1 MKQEIRVPEVSD
13 GVAKGTVIGLS
24 VSVGDRVETDQT
36 LLELETDKA
45 VVALPSPLTGTIT
58 KILVETG
65 DEVEV
70 GQVVMEGEPEGAA
83 ADTAKPDA
91 PAKAADRATE
101 DRATEDRADE
111 DQADEDQA
119 ADDKAAQDAADAKQT
134 AGTAAPSADKADQ
147 TDQAADKAD
156 KTSEAPAATRELPPP
171 RTESTPPQ
179 SVPPASPLVR
189 RFARELGVDIHAVKG
204 SGPSGRI
211 SEDDVREFVKRAL
224 AGHTA
229 GVAAGGG
236 MAARPL
242 PDFTKWGEVE
252 RQPLS
257 QVRKIIADNMAYA
270 WATAPR
276 VTQDDKADVTGIE
289 AFRQEYNRKAPDA
302 GKLTMTAIL
311 LKITAAALRT
321 FPELNSS
328 LDLAAGELIVK
339 RYVHIGV
346 AVDTEAGLLVPVFRD
361 ADRKGLAT
369 LAREL
374 NETAQKTRDR
384 RLGPADLEGGTF
396 TISNLGGIGGTHFT
410 PIVYAPQVAILGVSR
425 AEMEPVWDGREF
437 QPRLRLPL
445 SLSYDHRA
453 IDGADGARFLRW
465 ICAALEQPLLLTMED
480 VT

>member
-91 PAKAADRATE
+91 PPKAADRATADE
-101 DRATEDRADE
+101 ADE
-111 DQADEDQA
+111 DAA
-119 ADDKAAQDAADAKQT
+119 ADGKTAQDEAVAKQN
-134 AGTAAPSADKADQ
+134 AGTAAPSADRADKV
-147 TDQAADKAD
+147 DKADKAD
-156 KTSEAPAATRELPPP
+156 EADEAGAAPAATGELPPP
-171 RTESTPPQ
+171 RTEPTPPQ

-242 PDFTKWGEVE
+242 PDFTKW
-252 RQPLS
+252 
-257 QVRKIIADNMAYA
+257 
-270 WATAPR
+270 
-276 VTQDDKADVTGIE
+276 
-289 AFRQEYNRKAPDA
+289 
-302 GKLTMTAIL
+302 
-311 LKITAAALRT
+311 
-321 FPELNSS
+321 
-328 LDLAAGELIVK
+328 
-339 RYVHIGV
+339 
-346 AVDTEAGLLVPVFRD
+346 
-361 ADRKGLAT
+361 
-369 LAREL
+369 
-374 NETAQKTRDR
+374 
-384 RLGPADLEGGTF
+384 
-396 TISNLGGIGGTHFT
+396 
-410 PIVYAPQVAILGVSR
+410 
-425 AEMEPVWDGREF
+425 
-437 QPRLRLPL
+437 
-445 SLSYDHRA
+445 
-453 IDGADGARFLRW
+453 
-465 ICAALEQPLLLTMED
+465 
-480 VT
+480 